1 MSDIKK
7 MKLTKEQILKADD
20 LPTREVE
27 IPEWGGDVK
36 IRSLSGK
43 ERDSFENTCQKRK
56 KGQNI
61 ELKGLKVL
69 LLSLTIV
76 NEDNSIMF
84 TEADLEKLNA
94 KSARALNRL
103 FDAVTEMN
111 GIGEDA
117 VEELRKNL
125 SGVPSDANG
134 SD

>member
-1 MSDIKK
+1 MSDTNK
-7 MKLTKEQILKADD
+7 MKLTKDQILNADD

-27 IPEWGGDVK
+27 VPEWGGAVK

-43 ERDSFENTCQKRK
+43 ERDSFEDTIQKRK
-56 KGQNI
+56 KGQSI

-76 NEDNSIMF
+76 NENNSSMF
-84 TEADLEKLNA
+84 TEEDLEKLNA

-111 GIGEDA
+111 GIGEEA